1 MKAFSERVRILKNS
15 KPKIRVGSKKRTKMS
30 SDTSKARS
38 EEFLS
43 GVVEGKSFFLASKL
57 NPRRT

>member
-43 GVVEGKSFFLASKL
+43 GVVEGKSFFLLL
-57 NPRRT
+57 N